1 MKRIATQS
9 ETDTTGNGSSTIKHG
24 AQFIG
29 VRDSRN
35 RRVPG
40 LYQRNGRFYA
50 QFWVS
55 REGSASTPT
64 PSPLAGTI
72 QCAARGGAG
81 GM

>member
-9 ETDTTGNGSSTIKHG
+9 EADATGNGSSTIKHG

-50 QFWVS
+50 QLWVT
-55 REGSASTPT
+55 RDDGQKTARKFP
-64 PSPLAGTI
+64 PAH
-72 QCAARGGAG
+72 ARGRAG
-81 GM
+81 GES